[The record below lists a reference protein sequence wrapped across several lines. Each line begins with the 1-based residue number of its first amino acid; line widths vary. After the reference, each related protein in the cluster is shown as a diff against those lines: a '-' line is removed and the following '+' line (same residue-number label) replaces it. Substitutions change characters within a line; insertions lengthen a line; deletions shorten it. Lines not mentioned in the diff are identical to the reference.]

1 VTGSYC
7 LLFLLSGESNNSNV
21 YPEVNRNV
29 GVENWW
35 NDNRQGKRE
44 FPAE

>member
-1 VTGSYC
+1 VTESYC
-7 LLFLLSGESNNSNV
+7 LLFLLSGESNSNV
-21 YPEVNRNV
+21 YPEINRNV

-44 FPAE
+44 FPGE